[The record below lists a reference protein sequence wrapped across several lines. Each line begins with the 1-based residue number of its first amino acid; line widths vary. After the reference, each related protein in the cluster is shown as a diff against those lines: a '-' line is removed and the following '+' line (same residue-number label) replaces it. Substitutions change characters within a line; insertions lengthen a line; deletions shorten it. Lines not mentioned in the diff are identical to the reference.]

1 MYWWPMGEC
10 SLDHQV
16 TENILFRVNI
26 WFRFL
31 TISSEFYGSLSLFLF
46 QKVCTRK
53 AEIIG
58 FNLVHM
64 PLLPWWLRQ

>member
-31 TISSEFYGSLSLFLF
+31 TISSEVLW
-46 QKVCTRK
+46 VT
-53 AEIIG
+53 
-58 FNLVHM
+58 
-64 PLLPWWLRQ
+64 LPFPFPKGVYS